1 MKKFSGAHENS
12 HSKNTG
18 LNPGSVEG
26 SAGVSSPQDGFAMA
40 NSQSC
45 AETKLE
51 ACSNLTT
58 RYPRLVELFA
68 RTDRSTSRRAVAK
81 ASTAPALR
89 LAEVA
94 KLVQPQLEQVETRIA
109 QQASAFDPAI
119 EGYVVYAVGSRGKR
133 LRPLLT
139 LLVGGATGMIDSR
152 HIDLA
157 VIVELI
163 HIATLVHDDVMDEA
177 EKRRSQPTPNAR
189 WGNSL
194 SVLLGDC
201 LFAHAL
207 TISTDFENSNIGRA
221 IARTATTVCSGEMI
235 QTQRR
240 FDLNLTV
247 EDYLRIVQMKTG
259 SLFSA
264 AAELAAVISDA
275 DPNVIETFKNYGFQV
290 GTAYQIYDDCVDLAG
305 TESVTGKTLGT
316 DLRKGKFTLPVL
328 IFLRSASEFERERC
342 CQLVLDEKIEEMIE
356 LLKNGA
362 NNGALNESI
371 AAGSDL
377 IREAQGGLDGIGSN
391 PYAKALFFLGD
402 ALCEMFD
409 QLRVC

>member
-1 MKKFSGAHENS
+1 VESTAHS
-12 HSKNTG
+12 RPRRTG
-18 LNPGSVEG
+18 LTAFISP
-26 SAGVSSPQDGFAMA
+26 ASS
-40 NSQSC
+40 
-45 AETKLE
+45 
-51 ACSNLTT
+51 
-58 RYPRLVELFA
+58 LVEVA
-68 RTDRSTSRRAVAK
+68 R
-81 ASTAPALR
+81 
-89 LAEVA
+89 
-94 KLVQPQLEQVETRIA
+94 LVQPHLKEVEVRIA
-109 QQASAFDPAI
+109 QQAAAFDPAL

-133 LRPLLT
+133 LRPILALLA
-139 LLVGGATGMIDSR
+139 GGATGRINSN
-152 HIDLA
+152 HVDLA

-177 EKRRSQPTPNAR
+177 ERRRAQPTANAR

-207 TISTDFENSNIGRA
+207 TLSTNFENADISRA
-221 IARTATTVCSGEMI
+221 IARTAATVCSGEMI

-247 EDYLRIVQMKTG
+247 QDYLRIVEMKTG
-259 SLFSA
+259 SLFST
-264 AAELAAVISDA
+264 AAELAAVLSEA
-275 DPNVIETFKNYGFQV
+275 DSNAIKIFKNFGIQV

-305 TESVTGKTLGT
+305 SESVTGKTLGT

-342 CQLVLDEKIEEMIE
+342 CQLVLEEKTEEMIE

-371 AAGSDL
+371 AAGGDL
-377 IREAQGGLDGIGSN
+377 IHQAQRTLDGIASN
-391 PYAKALFFLGD
+391 PYADALFSLGD

-409 QLRVC
+409 RLRV

>member
-1 MKKFSGAHENS
+1 MEISARSQPKR
-12 HSKNTG
+12 TG
-18 LNPGSVEG
+18 VTAIASP
-26 SAGVSSPQDGFAMA
+26 ASSLAD
-40 NSQSC
+40 
-45 AETKLE
+45 L
-51 ACSNLTT
+51 
-58 RYPRLVELFA
+58 A
-68 RTDRSTSRRAVAK
+68 R
-81 ASTAPALR
+81 
-89 LAEVA
+89 
-94 KLVQPQLEQVETRIA
+94 LVQPYLEQVEKRIA
-109 QQASAFDPAI
+109 QQAASFDPAI

-133 LRPLLT
+133 LRPLLA
-139 LLVGGATGMIDSR
+139 LLAAGASGRINSD
-152 HIDLA
+152 HVDLA

-177 EKRRSQPTPNAR
+177 VRRRAQPTANAR

-207 TISTDFENSNIGRA
+207 TLSTNFENADIGRA

-247 EDYLRIVQMKTG
+247 QDYLRIVEMKTG

-264 AAELAAVISDA
+264 AAELAAVISEA
-275 DPNVIETFKNYGFQV
+275 EPNVIETFKNFGVQV

-305 TESVTGKTLGT
+305 NETVTGKTLGT

-328 IFLRSASEFERERC
+328 IFLRSASEFEREHC
-342 CQLVLDEKIEEMIE
+342 CQLVLEEKIEEMIE
-356 LLKNGA
+356 LLKNSA
-362 NNGALNESI
+362 TNGALNESI
-371 AAGSDL
+371 TAGSDL
-377 IREAQGGLDGIGSN
+377 IREAQCTLDGIVSN
-391 PYAKALFFLGD
+391 PFADALFSLGD

-409 QLRVC
+409 QLRV

>member
-1 MKKFSGAHENS
+1 VEFTAHS
-12 HSKNTG
+12 RPTRTG
-18 LNPGSVEG
+18 LTAFASPAGS
-26 SAGVSSPQDGFAMA
+26 
-40 NSQSC
+40 
-45 AETKLE
+45 
-51 ACSNLTT
+51 
-58 RYPRLVELFA
+58 
-68 RTDRSTSRRAVAK
+68 
-81 ASTAPALR
+81 

-94 KLVQPQLEQVETRIA
+94 RLVQPHLEEVEIRIA
-109 QQASAFDPAI
+109 QQAAAFDPAL

-133 LRPLLT
+133 LRPILALLAA
-139 LLVGGATGMIDSR
+139 GATGKINSS
-152 HIDLA
+152 HVDLA

-177 EKRRSQPTPNAR
+177 QRRRAQPTANAR

-207 TISTDFENSNIGRA
+207 TLSTNFENSDISRA
-221 IARTATTVCSGEMI
+221 IARTAATVCSGEMI

-247 EDYLRIVQMKTG
+247 QDYLRIVEMKTG
-259 SLFSA
+259 SLFST
-264 AAELAAVISDA
+264 AAELASVISEA
-275 DPNVIETFKNYGFQV
+275 DSNVIEVFKNFGIQV

-305 TESVTGKTLGT
+305 SESVTGKTLGT

-342 CQLVLDEKIEEMIE
+342 CQLVLEEQIEEMTE

-362 NNGALNESI
+362 SNGALNESI

-377 IREAQGGLDGIGSN
+377 IRQAQCTLDGIASN
-391 PYAKALFFLGD
+391 PYADALFSLGD

-409 QLRVC
+409 QLRV

>member
-18 LNPGSVEG
+18 LNPGSAEG
-26 SAGVSSPQDGFAMA
+26 NAGVSSPQHGFAMA

-68 RTDRSTSRRAVAK
+68 RSDRSTSRRAVAK

-94 KLVQPQLEQVETRIA
+94 KLVQPHLEQVEAHIA
-109 QQASAFDPAI
+109 RQTSAFDPAI

-133 LRPLLT
+133 LRPLLA
-139 LLVGGATGMIDSR
+139 LLAGGATGKIDSG
-152 HIDLA
+152 HLDLA

-177 EKRRSQPTPNAR
+177 QQRRSQPTANAR

-207 TISTDFENSNIGRA
+207 TLSTNFENSDIGRA
-221 IARTATTVCSGEMI
+221 IARTAATVCSGEMI
-235 QTQRR
+235 QTQRK
-240 FDLNLTV
+240 FDLNLSV
-247 EDYLRIVQMKTG
+247 QDYLRIVQMKTG
-259 SLFSA
+259 SLFSV
-264 AAELAAVISDA
+264 AAEFAAVISEANPDA
-275 DPNVIETFKNYGFQV
+275 IERFKNFGFQI

-305 TESVTGKTLGT
+305 NEGTTGKTLGT

-342 CQLVLDEKIEEMIE
+342 CQLVLEERVEEMIE

-362 NNGALNESI
+362 TNGALNESI

-377 IREAQGGLDGIGSN
+377 IRDAQTALDGIEST
-391 PYAKALFFLGD
+391 PYAEALLCLGD

-409 QLRVC
+409 QLRV

>member
-1 MKKFSGAHENS
+1 MEISARSQPKR
-12 HSKNTG
+12 TG
-18 LNPGSVEG
+18 VTAIASP
-26 SAGVSSPQDGFAMA
+26 ASSLAD
-40 NSQSC
+40 
-45 AETKLE
+45 L
-51 ACSNLTT
+51 
-58 RYPRLVELFA
+58 A
-68 RTDRSTSRRAVAK
+68 R
-81 ASTAPALR
+81 
-89 LAEVA
+89 
-94 KLVQPQLEQVETRIA
+94 LVQPYLEQVEKRIA
-109 QQASAFDPAI
+109 QQAASFDPAI

-133 LRPLLT
+133 LRPLLA
-139 LLVGGATGMIDSR
+139 LLAAGASGRINSD
-152 HIDLA
+152 HVDLA

-177 EKRRSQPTPNAR
+177 VRRRAQPTANAR

-207 TISTDFENSNIGRA
+207 TLSTNFENADIGRA

-247 EDYLRIVQMKTG
+247 EDYFQIVEMKTG

-264 AAELAAVISDA
+264 AAELAAVISEA
-275 DPNVIETFKNYGFQV
+275 EPNVIETFKNFGVQV

-305 TESVTGKTLGT
+305 NESVTGKTLGT

-328 IFLRSASEFERERC
+328 IFLRSASEFEREHC
-342 CQLVLDEKIEEMIE
+342 CQLVLEEKIEEMIE
-356 LLKNGA
+356 LLKNSA
-362 NNGALNESI
+362 TNGALNESI
-371 AAGSDL
+371 TAGSDL
-377 IREAQGGLDGIGSN
+377 IREAQCTLDGIVSN
-391 PYAKALFFLGD
+391 PFADALFSLGD

-409 QLRVC
+409 QLRV

>member
-1 MKKFSGAHENS
+1 
-12 HSKNTG
+12 
-18 LNPGSVEG
+18 
-26 SAGVSSPQDGFAMA
+26 
-40 NSQSC
+40 
-45 AETKLE
+45 
-51 ACSNLTT
+51 
-58 RYPRLVELFA
+58 VELFA
-68 RTDRSTSRRAVAK
+68 RTDGRTSRRAVAK
-81 ASTAPALR
+81 ASGSRVLR

-94 KLVQPQLEQVETRIA
+94 GLVQPHLEKVEARIA
-109 QQASAFDPAI
+109 QQAAAFDPAI
-119 EGYVVYAVGSRGKR
+119 EGYVLYAVGSRGKR
-133 LRPLLT
+133 LRPMLALLA
-139 LLVGGATGMIDSR
+139 GGATGKIDSG
-152 HIDLA
+152 HVDLA

-177 EKRRSQPTPNAR
+177 QQRRAQPTANAR

-207 TISTDFENSNIGRA
+207 TLSTNFENSDIGRA
-221 IARTATTVCSGEMI
+221 IARTAATVCSGEMI

-264 AAELAAVISDA
+264 AAELAAIISEA
-275 DPNVIETFKNYGFQV
+275 DPNVIERLKNFGFQI

-328 IFLRSASEFERERC
+328 NFLRSASEFERERC

-371 AAGSDL
+371 GAGSDL
-377 IREAQGGLDGIGSN
+377 IRKAQREFDGFASN
-391 PYAKALFFLGD
+391 RYSAALFSLGD
-402 ALCEMFD
+402 ALCDMFD
-409 QLRVC
+409 QLRA